1 VGHYAAAAPDREA
14 IVFGGTRLSYAAL
27 DALVDRCAAALLQA
41 GVRLGDRVAM
51 LTTPRPEFAIV
62 LLAAQRIG
70 AIWVGLNTRYRLPE
84 LRHILDDCTPA
95 ILFSVCRTPE
105 QRLFEPDLCALAA
118 EGRGLQRIVTLEGAI
133 EGVSDTFEAFLASG
147 AAQDF
152 AAATAQP
159 DDPTVIVYT
168 SGTTGRPK
176 GALLAHRNLI
186 YCYEQVS
193 RSFAG
198 KEHLREGLR
207 ILCNLPPNHIGCI
220 SEMLGNAIIRGG
232 TVVFAERFDP
242 AEAGALIA
250 RERITLFGGVPV
262 MLEAMFA
269 HPAFTGADLSSVR
282 AIGWGGAPA
291 ARDLV
296 RRMKAMGAHLFTNY
310 GLTEGG
316 AVVSATGPDDGVDD
330 LAGTVGR
337 PDASGDHRI
346 VGDDGLDVP
355 IGGSGE
361 IWLRGP
367 GVFLGY
373 WGNPAATEAATAP
386 GGWLRTSDIAHA
398 RADGAWVLEGR
409 KADMFKSG
417 GFNVYPRE
425 IELALEEH
433 PDVAYAAV
441 IAVPDAQ
448 YFEVGAA
455 FVAAKPGRAPAPSCA
470 SASPTTR
477 SPRPSGC
484 ATPCRCC
491 RSARWTSTRCATM
504 CSVPSRGA
512 RRCPPARTSCR
523 PPCAS
528 PSTTSPRRC
537 NAMAR
542 RSREACC
549 RWPGSS

>member
-1 VGHYAAAAPDREA
+1 MTDLLPGGVPRLTRLCDYVDYYARVAPHRQA
-14 IVFGGTRLSYAAL
+14 IVFGETRLGYAAL
-27 DALVDRCAAALLQA
+27 DRAIERCAAALRTA
-41 GVRLGDRVAM
+41 GIGPGDRVAM

-62 LLAAQRIG
+62 LMATQRVG
-70 AIWVGLNTRYRLPE
+70 GIWVGLNTRYRLPE

-95 ILFSVCRTPE
+95 ILFSVCGTPE
-105 QRLFEPDLCALAA
+105 GRRLGPDLRAIA
-118 EGRGLQRIVTLEGAI
+118 EEAPSLKAIVTLPESLPDVGRSFEDFLRTGQAQEG
-133 EGVSDTFEAFLASG
+133 E
-147 AAQDF
+147 
-152 AAATAQP
+152 AAAASP

-176 GALLAHRNLI
+176 GALLAHRNLT

-198 KEHLREGLR
+198 KEQLRDGLR
-207 ILCNLPPNHIGCI
+207 ILCNLPPNHVGCI

-232 TVVFAERFDP
+232 AVVFAEHFDP
-242 AEAGALIA
+242 AEAFDLIA

-269 HPAFTGADLSSVR
+269 DPAFAGADLSSVR

-296 RRMKAMGAHLFTNY
+296 RRMKDMGVHLFTNY

-330 LAGTVGR
+330 LAGTVGH
-337 PDASGDHRI
+337 PNGGGDHKI
-346 VGDDGLDVP
+346 VDDDGRTAAP
-355 IGGSGE
+355 GETGE
-361 IWLRGP
+361 IWLKGP

-373 WGNPAATEAATAP
+373 WNNPDATAAATAP

-398 RADGAWVLEGR
+398 RPDGAWVLSGR

-441 IAVPDAQ
+441 IAVADPR

-455 FVAAKPGRAPAPSCA
+455 FVAAKPGRSPAPAEIDA
-470 SASPTTR
+470 FLRERLANYK
-477 SPRPSGC
+477 
-484 ATPCRCC
+484 
-491 RSARWTSTRCATM
+491 
-504 CSVPSRGA
+504 VPKTIQVRDALPMLPIGKVDKHA
-512 RRCPPARTSCR
+512 L
-523 PPCAS
+523 
-528 PSTTSPRRC
+528 
-537 NAMAR
+537 
-542 RSREACC
+542 REDLLG
-549 RWPGSS
+549 R

>member
-1 VGHYAAAAPDREA
+1 MTELLPGGAPRLTRLSDYVSHYAATAPEREA
-14 IVFGGTRLSYAAL
+14 IVFGEARLSYAEFERQVA
-27 DALVDRCAAALLQA
+27 RCAAALQAA
-41 GVRLGDRVAM
+41 GVRPGDRVAM

-62 LLAAQRIG
+62 LMAAQRIG

-84 LRHILDDCTPA
+84 LRHILEDCTPA
-95 ILFSVCRTPE
+95 LLVSVRTTPE
-105 QRLFEPDLCALAA
+105 GRDFAPDLRAIAAEPGGPARIITLPDAIPDVSQSFEDFLAA
-118 EGRGLQRIVTLEGAI
+118 AG
-133 EGVSDTFEAFLASG
+133 G
-147 AAQDF
+147 AAPEP
-152 AAATAQP
+152 APASP

-193 RSFAG
+193 RSFVG
-198 KEHLREGLR
+198 KEALREDLR

-232 TVVFAERFDP
+232 AVVFAERFDP

-250 RERITLFGGVPV
+250 KQRITLFGGVPV

-282 AIGWGGAPA
+282 MIGWGGAPA
-291 ARDLV
+291 SRDLV
-296 RRMKAMGAHLFTNY
+296 RRMRETGAHLFTNY

-316 AVVSATGPDDGVDD
+316 AVVSATGPDDSVED
-330 LAGTVGR
+330 LAETVGR
-337 PDASGDHRI
+337 PDASGDQRL
-346 VGDDGLDVP
+346 VGDDGADAAP
-355 IGGSGE
+355 GRSGE

-373 WGNPAATEAATAP
+373 WNNPEATQAAMAP
-386 GGWLRTSDIAHA
+386 GGWLRTSDLAHA
-398 RADGAWVLEGR
+398 RPDGAWVLEGR

-441 IAVPDAQ
+441 IAVPDPQ

-455 FVAAKPGRAPAPSCA
+455 FVAAKPGRAPAPAEIGAFLRERLANYKVPKSIRVMQA
-470 SASPTTR
+470 LPMLPIGKVDKQALR
-477 SPRPSGC
+477 RDV
-484 ATPCRCC
+484 TPAGGDQNR
-491 RSARWTSTRCATM
+491 
-504 CSVPSRGA
+504 
-512 RRCPPARTSCR
+512 
-523 PPCAS
+523 
-528 PSTTSPRRC
+528 
-537 NAMAR
+537 
-542 RSREACC
+542 
-549 RWPGSS
+549 